1 MNGGH
6 LKCCLCRTTD
16 SPVEP
21 NNPYRNLATEEFLIR
36 YLAEHLQDDMAILYL
51 WQNMD
56 CVVFGRNQ
64 NPSNECRLDV
74 MENLEVLP
82 VRRKTGGGA
91 VFHDLQNLNFSFIVP
106 AGYYDR
112 DASMQIVARALQ
124 LCGIDAVVNG
134 RNDIVVGD
142 CKVSGNAYLS
152 KYGVCLHHG
161 TLLIAT
167 DTEKMERLL
176 TVDADK
182 FAGKGI
188 RSVRSRVKNLKEIM
202 PTLTVED
209 YGKALEECFLEY
221 YAGNKNAVFEPL
233 ALEGKD
239 MDRIRHLQEEYASK
253 EWIFGHEIRQ
263 IWSINKRFDWGSCN
277 IQYTGASYR
286 IYSDTLYTEA
296 FEQVKK
302 IVQNQDF
309 GKIYAKSACVEK
321 IVKMP
326 DTRQKKMFQDIC
338 GMIGA
343 HIKDNVEAR

>member
-1 MNGGH
+1 MNERH
-6 LKCCLCRTTD
+6 LKCCLYRTTD
-16 SPVEP
+16 ISAEQ

-36 YLAEHLQDDMAILYL
+36 YLAEHVQDDMAILYL
-51 WQNMD
+51 WQNVD

-74 MENLEVLP
+74 MEKLGVLP

-106 AGYYDR
+106 TGYYDR
-112 DASMQIVARALQ
+112 DTSMQIVVRALQ
-124 LCGIDAVVNG
+124 MCGIDALING
-134 RNDIVVGD
+134 RNDIMVGD

-152 KYGVCLHHG
+152 KDGVCLHHG

-167 DTEKMERLL
+167 NTEKMERLL

-188 RSVRSRVKNLKEIM
+188 CSVRSRVKNLNELM
-202 PTLTVED
+202 PTLTAAD
-209 YGKALEECFLEY
+209 YKNALEKSFLEY
-221 YAGNKNAVFEPL
+221 YAGNKNTGFASL
-233 ALEGKD
+233 ALNGKD
-239 MDRIRHLQEEYASK
+239 LDRIRQHQAEYSSK

-263 IWSINKRFDWGSCN
+263 IWNAAKRFNWGSCN
-277 IQYTGASYR
+277 IQYTGTSYG

-302 IVQNQDF
+302 IVQKQDF
-309 GKIYAKSACVEK
+309 EKICQESACVEK
-321 IVKMP
+321 TVKML
-326 DTRQKKMFQDIC
+326 DTQQKKMFQDIC

-343 HIKDNVEAR
+343 HIKDNTEAK